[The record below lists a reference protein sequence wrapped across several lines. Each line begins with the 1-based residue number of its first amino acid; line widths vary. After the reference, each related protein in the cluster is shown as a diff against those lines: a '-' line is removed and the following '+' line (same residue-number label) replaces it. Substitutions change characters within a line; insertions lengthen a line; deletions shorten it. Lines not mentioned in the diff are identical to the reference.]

1 MTTDS
6 AEHSD
11 PTAFVIGLVRAI
23 GTDLTPIVSS
33 LRSTFAQAG
42 FVTPE
47 DNVIKLSTDFQR
59 LLDEAEASGNGRFP
73 SKLVEKSESF
83 AKYYTTRMDAGDWLR
98 GKFGSDFLAKVAV
111 SRIANRR
118 LSEFPGHHRGQVFI
132 VDSLMHPAEVELL
145 RTVYGNKFF
154 LISVYSSPVE
164 RQRALTD
171 GLKEGSKATT
181 VDGTNLKVDEEDD
194 ALHAAQEEANDQRA
208 RAARQLMDRDTGVAA
223 ESPGLAPPNRRV
235 SVRKTFQDAD
245 LFVDVSG
252 DVRTTDSA
260 LNRFICKLFDEPF
273 LTPTS
278 DELGIAHAYVQAQQ
292 SASLGRMVGA
302 ALCNPRG
309 ELIAVGVNEVPAPG
323 GGHYRPD
330 YDGGSR
336 DYRDHRY
343 PHEPGDE
350 RGSLQDSNDRAK
362 NQIFAD
368 LVSRILSALT
378 LEDVE
383 VNEQA
388 GLLNRLKVNPDGA
401 VSELLADRNVR
412 EAELFDMIEFGRAVH
427 AEMSALLSCARNGIS
442 TVGATLYCTTF
453 PCHECSRHLIAAGI
467 ARVVY
472 IEPYPKSRV
481 AQLHADA
488 VDVREFAEAPMEFA
502 GDRAENALRYEP
514 FIGISPRRQRDLYSM
529 TRRKAEGELADQRKA
544 GLVRPWSL
552 TIDSKL
558 RSSVIASDPIPRLQQ
573 AVMTLEAERV
583 VRTDLT
589 RHRFSIPDRPDG
601 PPRMNTGESTASLR
615 PSESMSDGDSADGP
629 TRDTSSRSSTT
640 PQPSDS

>member
-1 MTTDS
+1 MTTDP
-6 AEHSD
+6 AEGIDH
-11 PTAFVIGLVRAI
+11 TAFVIGLVRAI

-42 FVTPE
+42 FVTPD

-59 LLDEAEASGNGRFP
+59 LLDEAAASGRGSFP
-73 SKLVEKSESF
+73 NRLVEKSDSV
-83 AKYYTTRMDAGDWLR
+83 ADYYTTRMDAGDWLR
-98 GKFGSDFLAKVAV
+98 GQFGPDFLAKVAV
-111 SRIANRR
+111 SHIAHRR
-118 LSEFPGHHRGQVFI
+118 QEGPVGHQRGQVFI

-145 RTVYGNKFF
+145 RMVYGSTFF
-154 LISVYSSPVE
+154 LVSVYSSPVE

-171 GLKEGSKATT
+171 GLKEGSRAAKI
-181 VDGTNLKVDEEDD
+181 DGTDLKVDEEDD
-194 ALHAAQEEANDQRA
+194 AIHAAQEEANDQRA
-208 RAARQLMDRDTGVAA
+208 RVAQRLMDRDTGLAA
-223 ESPGLAPPNRRV
+223 ESPGLAPPSRRV
-235 SVRKTFQDAD
+235 SVRKTFKDAD

-252 DVRTTDSA
+252 DTGTTDSA

-302 ALCNPRG
+302 ALCNQRG
-309 ELIAVGVNEVPAPG
+309 DMIAVGVNEVPAPG

-362 NQIFAD
+362 NQIFTD

-388 GLLNRLKVNPDGA
+388 GLLNRLKVNPEGA
-401 VSELLADRNVR
+401 VSELLSDRNVR

-427 AEMSALLSCARNGIS
+427 AEMSALLSCARNGVS
-442 TVGATLYCTTF
+442 TVGSTLYCTTF
-453 PCHECSRHLIAAGI
+453 PCHECSRHLIAAGV

-502 GDRAENALRYEP
+502 GDRATNALLYEP

-529 TRRKAEGELADQRKA
+529 TRRKAEGDLADQRKA

-552 TIDSKL
+552 TVDSKL
-558 RSSVIASDPIPRLQQ
+558 RSSVIAPDPIPRLQQ

-583 VRTDLT
+583 VEKDLIE
-589 RHRFSIPDRPDG
+589 RAFSIPDRPNG
-601 PPRMNTGESTASLR
+601 RGKSKAGESATSLR
-615 PSESMSDGDSADGP
+615 PSGSESGNESGDGTLADP
-629 TRDTSSRSSTT
+629 E
-640 PQPSDS
+640 